1 MNKLKLQ
8 IDNLQVETFDTAE
21 AGEGR
26 RGTVLAASGIQSR
39 QFTECEP
46 NCEFETRAT
55 GSCCDISLVISCA
68 LTNCAECVGP

>member
-8 IDNLQVETFDTAE
+8 IEKLAVESFDTAA
-21 AGEGR
+21 AGGER
-26 RGTVLAASGIQSR
+26 RGTVLGASGIQSR

-55 GSCCDISLVISCA
+55 GYCCDISLVISCA
-68 LTNCAECVGP
+68 QTNCAECTGL